1 MKKELAPK
9 DELNKLDAYSAEEI
23 KKVSDKQFIPDPKNT
38 FKRHNILTEKLIV
51 NGVDT
56 KMVLIQDTAN
66 KGSWLASRRYRVMPH
81 PLIMKIV
88 KTVGDELGIN
98 LTPIEQPAM
107 KFGYKTLEDGSVIA
121 KDGRYMLAS
130 FTANRDVEVK
140 SGDKIK
146 TGFTVVNTMD
156 TSTSLH
162 IVPFTLR
169 MVCMNQ
175 FHAFMTS
182 VKQWSGNYSSPMV
195 LKAKEAFKNSIKL
208 QTTYK
213 TLPVFLEKL
222 RKRQTHTS
230 LLTEESIAHR
240 IALNL
245 ELAVGFANDFKALSK
260 IKLADT
266 EQQIQNLVD
275 SMPVSVNKELSCI
288 TIDRVS
294 KKKEPKV
301 KSIHAVDHIKYSKS
315 GVWNNIDYKEQV
327 SHYDLF
333 NDYTNILTHNAE
345 VASSSMIRQLT
356 RHKKLASGLRFGSL
370 QPMEVKVR

>member
-23 KKVSDKQFIPDPKNT
+23 KEVSSKTFEQSPSNT
-38 FKRHNILTEKLIV
+38 FKRDGILTEKLIV

-56 KMVLIQDTAN
+56 KTVLIQDTVN
-66 KGSWLASRRYRVMPH
+66 KGSWMASNQYRVMPH
-81 PLIMKIV
+81 GRVLKIV
-88 KTVGDELGIN
+88 KAVGDELGIKM
-98 LTPIEQPAM
+98 TPVEQPAM
-107 KFGYKTLEDGSVIA
+107 KMGYKTLKDGSVIA

-140 SGDKIK
+140 SNDIIK

-169 MVCMNQ
+169 MNCMNQ

-182 VKQWSGNYSSPMV
+182 VKEWSGNYTSPMV
-195 LKAKEAFKNSIKL
+195 AKAKEAFKHSIKL

-213 TLPVFLEKL
+213 ELPVFLEKL
-222 RKRQTHTS
+222 RKRQTHSS
-230 LLTEESIAHR
+230 LLTEATVATKV
-240 IALNL
+240 ALNL
-245 ELAVGFANDFKALSK
+245 ELAVGFANDFKTLDK
-260 IKLADT
+260 INLVDT

-294 KKKEPKV
+294 QKKEPKV
-301 KSIHAVDHIKYSKS
+301 KPIHAVDHIKYSKS
-315 GVWNNIDYKEQV
+315 GVWNNIDYKKQV
-327 SHYDLF
+327 THYDLF
-333 NDYTNILTHNAE
+333 NDYTNILTHKPD